1 MKLSLKTKAVVGII
15 CMSIIISATATVL
28 SYRTYA
34 NTMDEHYEKMAIDL
48 AETAVSMLDSS
59 KIQRYAETL
68 EKDADYEEQK
78 NILSQLIEANDA
90 AQYLYILVPEN
101 GPNVKIGDPIYD
113 IMDTDPEVA
122 FATIEPAYIEVD
134 VGENLVYISE
144 TDYGWLC
151 SALVWMYNDQG
162 EGYAMMSV
170 DISMNDVMAD
180 RMDFL
185 RVVLFAILLAMVAA
199 CVILVLLVNRFV
211 VNPINQVA
219 RAALQYVSDRR
230 TSEGRSASTG
240 VRRISTGEDGEEC
253 SAISKL
259 NIRTGDEIQA
269 LSEAIKTMELEINE
283 YIQDLTTVTA
293 EKERIGAELNVATQ
307 IQADMLPRIFP
318 AFPEREE
325 FDVYATMNPAK
336 EVGGDFYDFFL
347 VDDDHLA
354 VVIADVSGKGVPAA
368 LFMVIAKTLIKNHAQ
383 NQEAPGTVFTQTNEQ
398 LCEGN
403 DAGLFVTGWMGV
415 LEISTGKFV
424 YVNAG
429 HNPPLLKRAG
439 GTFEWLKS
447 RPGFVLAGMEGVRYR
462 ENTLQ
467 LEPGDRLYLYTDG
480 VTEATNS
487 HEELFGDERLQNAL
501 NEYMDLPVEQFLPKI
516 KECIDAF
523 VGDADQFD
531 DITMLAL
538 DYQSK
543 GETEHD

>member
-185 RVVLFAILLAMVAA
+185 RVVLIAILIAMIAA

-240 VRRISTGEDGEEC
+240 VRRIATGEKGEEK
-253 SAISKL
+253 SAISQL